1 MDYTEK
7 RLFSINRFEGRIIN
21 VQTDLIQLCSGN
33 ITIREVVEHPGG
45 VAVIPVDEEGYVY
58 CVRQYRYPFKEHL
71 LEVPAGKLEGCEDHR
86 DCAVRELSEETGITA
101 DKLTYMGE
109 IYTSPGFSQEI
120 LHLYLATGL
129 TFGKAHPDENEH
141 MDVVKIHL
149 SELIKMAMSGEM
161 KDAKSLVAVLKAKE
175 FLEA

>member
-1 MDYTEK
+1 
-7 RLFSINRFEGRIIN
+7 
-21 VQTDLIQLCSGN
+21 
-33 ITIREVVEHPGG
+33 
-45 VAVIPVDEEGYVY
+45 
-58 CVRQYRYPFKEHL
+58 
-71 LEVPAGKLEGCEDHR
+71 
-86 DCAVRELSEETGITA
+86 
-101 DKLTYMGE
+101 MGE